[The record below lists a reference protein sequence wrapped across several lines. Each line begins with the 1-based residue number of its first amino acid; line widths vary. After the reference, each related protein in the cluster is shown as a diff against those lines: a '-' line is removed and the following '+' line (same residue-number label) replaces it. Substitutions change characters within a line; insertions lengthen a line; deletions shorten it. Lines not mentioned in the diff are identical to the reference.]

1 MMEIVPLNLQPL
13 FVPPMP
19 RTICKV
25 CGLPAHG
32 VHFGV
37 TACRACAAFFRR
49 FVVLNLEYDC
59 LQDKKKCSLNQIRRS
74 SCRHCRFQKCLRMG
88 MTADNVQ
95 WNRDVYSTDMR
106 YKKLKSP
113 ESKHD
118 ENVNIVY
125 PSTSQPS
132 RSLYS
137 IVRTQDQLY
146 TQSILSEINYDN
158 IQKEMHKMFMSDIP
172 STDHGYFASLS
183 PLYQIVEGIQLVRKS
198 QQTENIKFENRL
210 SMETLV
216 PHWRAQAKNTAIM
229 SMHSMAFR
237 NIPLTEKSRIFKSL
251 WQNIYRFERIQMSTE
266 IFGEEC
272 VNEKKLAISCER
284 AIQLDSLFFDIEG
297 VAQNKLNVT
306 LQDYKTF
313 AQRCVEEVAKPLAKL
328 KLSIEE
334 VAYLILNFVMHNEE
348 SIIGDSL
355 EICDAFRDRVA
366 NCLHEYYQKNN
377 ITNYAQRISK
387 MMSIINAMKRIHYDD
402 LGGTFVANARNAM
415 EIEEISKVEETK
427 VEIVD
432 DDDEDEEIIV
442 D

>member
-1 MMEIVPLNLQPL
+1 MMEIVPLSLQPL
-13 FVPPMP
+13 FAVPLP
-19 RTICKV
+19 RAMCKI

-49 FVVLNLEYDC
+49 FVVLNLEYEC
-59 LQDKKKCSLNQIRRS
+59 LKDKSKCSLNRIRRS

-106 YKKLKSP
+106 FKKIKTPELKN
-113 ESKHD
+113 D
-118 ENVNIVY
+118 ENDISIVY
-125 PSTSQPS
+125 PSTS
-132 RSLYS
+132 LYS
-137 IVRTQDQLY
+137 VIKTQDQLY
-146 TQSILSEINYDN
+146 TQSVLSEINFDN
-158 IQKEMHKMFMSDIP
+158 IEKDMHRMFMSDLP

-183 PLYQIVEGIQLVRKS
+183 PLYKIVEGLRLVRKS
-198 QQTENIKFENRL
+198 QRMEDIKFENRL

-216 PHWRAQAKNTAIM
+216 PHWRAQAKNTAIL

-266 IFGEEC
+266 IFGEDC

-284 AIQLDSLFFDIEG
+284 AIQLDALFFDIEG
-297 VAQNKLNVT
+297 VAQNKLKVT

-313 AQRCVEEVAKPLAKL
+313 AQRCVEEVAKPLSQL

-334 VAYLILNFVMHNEE
+334 VAFLIINFVLHNEE
-348 SIIGDSL
+348 SIIGESF
-355 EICDAFRDRVA
+355 EVCDKFRDSIA
-366 NCLHEYYQKNN
+366 DGLHEYYQKNN
-377 ITNYAQRISK
+377 IINYAQRISK
-387 MMSIINAMKRIHYDD
+387 MMNTIAAMKKIHYDD
-402 LGGTFVANARNAM
+402 LGGTFVANTRNAM
-415 EIEEISKVEETK
+415 EQEEKEIEEMKKKE
-427 VEIVD
+427 
-432 DDDEDEEIIV
+432 DEDEDEIIV
-442 D
+442 VD

>member
-1 MMEIVPLNLQPL
+1 M
-13 FVPPMP
+13 
-19 RTICKV
+19 CKI

-49 FVVLNLEYDC
+49 FVVLNLEYEC
-59 LQDKKKCSLNQIRRS
+59 LKDKSKCSLNRIRRS

-106 YKKLKSP
+106 FKKIKTPELKN
-113 ESKHD
+113 D
-118 ENVNIVY
+118 ENDISIVY
-125 PSTSQPS
+125 PSTS
-132 RSLYS
+132 LYS
-137 IVRTQDQLY
+137 VIKTQDQLY
-146 TQSILSEINYDN
+146 TQSVLSEINFDN
-158 IQKEMHKMFMSDIP
+158 IEKDMHRMFMSDLP

-183 PLYQIVEGIQLVRKS
+183 PLYKIVEGLRLVRKS
-198 QQTENIKFENRL
+198 QRMEDIKFENRL

-216 PHWRAQAKNTAIM
+216 PHWRAQAKNTAIL

-266 IFGEEC
+266 IFGEDC

-284 AIQLDSLFFDIEG
+284 AIQLDALFFDIEG
-297 VAQNKLNVT
+297 VAQNKLKVT

-313 AQRCVEEVAKPLAKL
+313 AQRCVEEVAKPLSQL

-334 VAYLILNFVMHNEE
+334 VAFLIINFVLHNEE
-348 SIIGDSL
+348 SIIGESF
-355 EICDAFRDRVA
+355 EVCDKFRDSIA
-366 NCLHEYYQKNN
+366 DGLHEYYQKNN
-377 ITNYAQRISK
+377 IINYAQRISK
-387 MMSIINAMKRIHYDD
+387 MMNTIAAMKKIHYDD
-402 LGGTFVANARNAM
+402 LGGTFVANTRNAM
-415 EIEEISKVEETK
+415 EQEEKEIEEMKKEE
-427 VEIVD
+427 
-432 DDDEDEEIIV
+432 DEDEDEIIV
-442 D
+442 VD